1 MLGLRIKDY
10 LTENGIKQSFLV
22 EKTGMTAS
30 TISDI
35 CNGNRQKVDA
45 IEYYKICKALG
56 VPLDRFLFEE
66 ESEV

>member
-35 CNGNRQKVDA
+35 CTGTRQKVDA

-56 VPLDRFLFEE
+56 VSLDTFLFDEE
-66 ESEV
+66 REV

>member
-22 EKTGMTAS
+22 EKTGMSAS

-35 CNGNRQKVDA
+35 CNGV
-45 IEYYKICKALG
+45 
-56 VPLDRFLFEE
+56 
-66 ESEV
+66 

>member
-1 MLGLRIKDY
+1 MLGLKIKDY

-35 CNGNRQKVDA
+35 CNGVRQKIDA
-45 IEYYKICKALG
+45 VEYYKICKALG
-56 VPLDRFLFEE
+56 VPLDTFLFDE

>member
-10 LTENGIKQSFLV
+10 LTENGIKQNFLV
-22 EKTGMTAS
+22 EKTGMSAS
-30 TISDI
+30 VISDI